1 MTGLQA
7 AVSLAWDQAGKQHK
21 DIQNRRAKQAEQGT
35 RKSSNPAWFAPLFRF
50 GCCSSFFPPKEPG
63 PSLPFRQ
70 GVLSSIRMEAAC
82 NTQNLVK
89 LIFVNE
95 IQLLQAN
102 NYPFKVTFL

>member
-1 MTGLQA
+1 MS
-7 AVSLAWDQAGKQHK
+7 AVKGVH
-21 DIQNRRAKQAEQGT
+21 
-35 RKSSNPAWFAPLFRF
+35 
-50 GCCSSFFPPKEPG
+50 CYSSFFPPKEPG

-95 IQLLQAN
+95 IQLLQTN
-102 NYPFKVTFL
+102 NHPFKVTFYNRRVLSTICFFCMALGFYRFSWFVLSFKCFYLLAHRKVEY

>member
-1 MTGLQA
+1 MGER
-7 AVSLAWDQAGKQHK
+7 SKRS
-21 DIQNRRAKQAEQGT
+21 RRLGSPQT
-35 RKSSNPAWFAPLFRF
+35 PAWFAPLFRL
-50 GCCSSFFPPKEPG
+50 GCNSSFFPPKEPG

-95 IQLLQAN
+95 VQLLQAN